1 MKTLLRALLPAAAF
15 SVGAAGSTAATF
27 PTCLGEPATK
37 IGTPGDDTITA
48 TDDDDVI
55 VGLGG
60 NDTIAG
66 GGGFDL
72 ICGGDGNDSILHAS
86 GGLLW
91 PANRPADRRAGT
103 IPAGR
108 ATLCATAYSGAPA
121 AGKGAPTGA

>member
-15 SVGAAGSTAATF
+15 PVGAEGSKAATF

-72 ICGGDGNDSILHAS
+72 ICGGDGNDSILQTS
-86 GGLLW
+86 GGFFG
-91 PANRPADRRAGT
+91 AAIGSGAAAAGT
-103 IPAGR
+103 IPARR
-108 ATLCATAYSGAPA
+108 ATPF
-121 AGKGAPTGA
+121 

>member
-66 GGGFDL
+66 GGGLDL
-72 ICGGDGNDSILHAS
+72 FCGGDGNYSILPPS
-86 GGLLW
+86 GGRFG
-91 PANRPADRRAGT
+91 ASNVSCGGGDHT
-103 IPAGR
+103 IPDGPDK
-108 ATLCATAYSGAPA
+108 LY
-121 AGKGAPTGA
+121 